1 MDPKN
6 NILFYVVQ
14 QLQTQDK
21 VLDTKVTTPE
31 EEQEENELLNDFEV

>member
-14 QLQTQDK
+14 QLQTQDN
-21 VLDTKVTTPE
+21 VLDTRVMTPE
-31 EEQEENELLNDFEV
+31 EEKEPLNFEE